1 MSTRN
6 FKSISTSNS
15 FVMNIDVPTKKV
27 PIKFNPKSK
36 PKSKPQ
42 KPKLS
47 SSVNSFVD
55 NSAIVI
61 GKNIAQNADKQIA
74 IKAKKD
80 LSNSPPPYNRF
91 LEIISVDMEEYN
103 ILHIDS
109 IIKKNLTAKISTL
122 PELERDLNNA
132 LDFMSKNKGNAV
144 INTSI
149 NNGGPIAEQQLNI
162 LRKRIQD
169 LESTFE
175 LGYYIHKS
183 TDILDKY
190 KKLISSKD
198 SCSFIRTNSTSA
210 TEETFEKNK
219 LVAQYVAIAR
229 DYVDIENYKYEAGK
243 LTCPICGP
251 EDMIRDIDDDTL
263 FSCYKCGV
271 EVEILDDTP
280 SFKDTDRVNMSSRYT
295 YTRRGHFID
304 AMKKYQGK
312 HNIDPDILNVIVK
325 DLKVEMSFHNL
336 DSIRLTKDHL
346 YMFLSEKKLNKHYDD
361 INLLFHIITGKECP
375 EFSHLENLLLEDFEQ
390 QEKALD
396 EVVANDINDDRINS
410 INVYYKL
417 CKLLQRRKY
426 PCKKSDFYI
435 LKTKTKEDEHDE
447 KLKKAWKILRWS
459 WIDN

>member
-1 MSTRN
+1 
-6 FKSISTSNS
+6 
-15 FVMNIDVPTKKV
+15 MNIDVPTKKV

-36 PKSKPQ
+36 PKLKTQ
-42 KPKLS
+42 KPKLPT
-47 SSVNSFVD
+47 SVNSFVD

-74 IKAKKD
+74 IKAQKD

-183 TDILDKY
+183 TDILEKY
-190 KKLISSKD
+190 KKLMSSKD
-198 SCSFIRTNSTSA
+198 SCSFIRTNSTLA

-243 LTCPICGP
+243 LMCPICGP

>member
-1 MSTRN
+1 
-6 FKSISTSNS
+6 
-15 FVMNIDVPTKKV
+15 
-27 PIKFNPKSK
+27 
-36 PKSKPQ
+36 
-42 KPKLS
+42 
-47 SSVNSFVD
+47 
-55 NSAIVI
+55 
-61 GKNIAQNADKQIA
+61 
-74 IKAKKD
+74 
-80 LSNSPPPYNRF
+80 
-91 LEIISVDMEEYN
+91 
-103 ILHIDS
+103 
-109 IIKKNLTAKISTL
+109 
-122 PELERDLNNA
+122 
-132 LDFMSKNKGNAV
+132 
-144 INTSI
+144 
-149 NNGGPIAEQQLNI
+149 
-162 LRKRIQD
+162 
-169 LESTFE
+169 
-175 LGYYIHKS
+175 
-183 TDILDKY
+183 
-190 KKLISSKD
+190 
-198 SCSFIRTNSTSA
+198 
-210 TEETFEKNK
+210 
-219 LVAQYVAIAR
+219 
-229 DYVDIENYKYEAGK
+229 
-243 LTCPICGP
+243 
-251 EDMIRDIDDDTL
+251 MIRDIDDDTL
-263 FSCYKCGV
+263 SSCYKCGV

-336 DSIRLTKDHL
+336 DSIRLTNISSI
-346 YMFLSEKKLNKHYDD
+346 YVLSEKKLNKHYDD

-459 WIDN
+459 WIHN